1 MTQRSHQESNADGN
15 VSPKGNSNL
24 GANRTLTTILTALK
38 VLVTWKRCWAVPPVL
53 HCLLNAVPAV
63 RMPRGRSQHRL
74 WTRTDDKSLNIQADP
89 VDIYKPRVSWVAS
102 QSGEARWCFFCKSAL
117 LCELFQ
123 TILGFTAH
131 ICPIHTSFFCH
142 LKCWR
147 KQNKTQLTTLIQL
160 FLLFIHFFTDIH
172 KAQACWVLRSFPW
185 LWLGFFFFLFFIFL
199 PFFFLSLLF
208 YLCVL
213 PLQSKEGTDH
223 RRPRCRPAS
232 MTQFFP
238 WSLLPPPGQDAELPM
253 LRAWC
258 RRQHNACAQ
267 KCRCSESEFW
277 TLCTAN
283 PPVFIVINPPGGNAH
298 ALEDMQ
304 EA

>member
-185 LWLGFFFFLFFIFL
+185 LWLGFFFFSFFHFSS
-199 PFFFLSLLF
+199 FFFSFPPLLSLCSSPAIKGGNGSPASALPTRINDT
-208 YLCVL
+208 VL
-213 PLQSKEGTDH
+213 SVVSAATAW
-223 RRPRCRPAS
+223 PRC
-232 MTQFFP
+232 
-238 WSLLPPPGQDAELPM
+238 G
-253 LRAWC
+253 
-258 RRQHNACAQ
+258 
-267 KCRCSESEFW
+267 
-277 TLCTAN
+277 TAN
-283 PPVFIVINPPGGNAH
+283 VTRLVPPA
-298 ALEDMQ
+298 AQRMRTEMQ
-304 EA
+304 M

>member
-63 RMPRGRSQHRL
+63 RMPRGRSQHWL

-185 LWLGFFFFLFFIFL
+185 LWLGFFFFFFFS
-199 PFFFLSLLF
+199 FFFLFFFFPSSSIFVFFPCNQRRERITGVRAADPHQWHSSFRGLCCHRLAKMRNCQCYALGAAGSTTHAHRNADVANLSSERSAQQIRQSLL
-208 YLCVL
+208 
-213 PLQSKEGTDH
+213 
-223 RRPRCRPAS
+223 
-232 MTQFFP
+232 
-238 WSLLPPPGQDAELPM
+238 W
-253 LRAWC
+253 
-258 RRQHNACAQ
+258 
-267 KCRCSESEFW
+267 
-277 TLCTAN
+277 
-283 PPVFIVINPPGGNAH
+283 
-298 ALEDMQ
+298 
-304 EA
+304 